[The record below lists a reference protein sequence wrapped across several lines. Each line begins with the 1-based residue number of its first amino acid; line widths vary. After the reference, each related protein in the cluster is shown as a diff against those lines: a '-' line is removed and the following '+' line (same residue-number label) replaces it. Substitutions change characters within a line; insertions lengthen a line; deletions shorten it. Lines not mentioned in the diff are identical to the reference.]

1 LFSVST
7 FGDARKARRLAEEFG
22 LGLELSE
29 LASADELDRPLYV
42 SELARELRQPPVG
55 RVRSIHGPFM
65 DLVPATIDSAIG
77 ACEALGAPKLVLH
90 SGWFPRSY
98 PDELWLE
105 NSIAFWRKV
114 LARLGPGGRIHIEN
128 VYEEDW
134 RLLAALGPRVGHV
147 HLHNNGGAVDEHRG
161 LDECAPVD
169 GGIDATATLDAL
181 AESCPD
187 ASWNIET
194 CTGLEGSVD
203 FLMDYYERRGLGR
216 DFA

>member
-1 LFSVST
+1 MFSVST
-7 FGDARKARRLAEEFG
+7 FGDALNARRLAEEFG

-29 LASADELDRPLYV
+29 LASADELDRPRYV
-42 SELARELRQPPVG
+42 SELARELGQPPVG
-55 RVRSIHGPFM
+55 RVRSVHGPFM
-65 DLVPATIDSAIG
+65 DLVPATIDSALRAVALSRFSSAIG

-134 RLLAALGPRVGHV
+134 RLLAALVDGLGDERASVCLDVGHV
-147 HLHNNGGAVDEHRG
+147 NCFSSHDAPRMDSGPRAPHRSRPP
-161 LDECAPVD
+161 AQQ
-169 GGIDATATLDAL
+169 
-181 AESCPD
+181 
-187 ASWNIET
+187 
-194 CTGLEGSVD
+194 
-203 FLMDYYERRGLGR
+203 
-216 DFA
+216 